1 MPPASAGGIITVN
14 LNPMRLAFRMPP
26 ASAGG
31 RITFR
36 ADAAHRLKVTIPRAK
51 AGGFPKQLVCL
62 RGRLMVKLPLT

>member
-14 LNPMRLAFRMPP
+14 LNPTRFAFRMPP

-36 ADAAHRLKVTIPRAK
+36 ADAAHRLKVTIPLAK
-51 AGGFPKQLVCL
+51 QIVQLFE
-62 RGRLMVKLPLT
+62 